1 MTNTTTYRTYTHIHE
16 GGDASQTH
24 TYRVGEDQTGVETMV
39 WRATRSKNKQNIIC
53 RLPPRLVVRDATLRR
68 NTSCTPSPSL
78 TYVLTTWWMTV
89 YCKHTSQTR
98 TPKLPWKQSVRVR
111 DLQRALTLLHTKRI
125 DNGRSCQ
132 PQPRSE
138 RERTRKTCSFGRSL
152 TLTRALMER
161 S

>member
-1 MTNTTTYRTYTHIHE
+1 M
-16 GGDASQTH
+16 
-24 TYRVGEDQTGVETMV
+24 
-39 WRATRSKNKQNIIC
+39 
-53 RLPPRLVVRDATLRR
+53 RDATMRR
-68 NTSCTPSPSL
+68 NTSCTPSLPL

-89 YCKHTSQTR
+89 YCKRTSQTR
-98 TPKLPWKQSVRVR
+98 THKLPWKQSVRVR

-132 PQPRSE
+132 PQPRCE
-138 RERTRKTCSFGRSL
+138 GERTRKTCSFGRSL